1 MKDSIQ
7 SLVLIE
13 SQYID
18 LLQNTETFL
27 ILDLVRGS
35 INKVLHLSI
44 DEKDISL
51 ILNNEYQIIKNDF
64 EKHANTK
71 IMKSSLKEALFDLKI
86 INENLNCVKN
96 KSDYKIVNEAYQKP
110 KNRKNGLPYDEAR
123 QSIASHKSRLEN
135 LLKSKSSKS
144 EKIILKSRI
153 NGIEVIHDMYK
164 ILQSKALD

>member
-1 MKDSIQ
+1 M
-7 SLVLIE
+7 
-13 SQYID
+13 
-18 LLQNTETFL
+18 QNTETFL

-96 KSDYKIVNEAYQKP
+96 KSDYKIVNEAHIKSNTLNISASYP
-110 KNRKNGLPYDEAR
+110 PLLIPFN
-123 QSIASHKSRLEN
+123 IA
-135 LLKSKSSKS
+135 
-144 EKIILKSRI
+144 
-153 NGIEVIHDMYK
+153 
-164 ILQSKALD
+164 

>member
-51 ILNNEYQIIKNDF
+51 ILNNEYQIIKNNF

-71 IMKSSLKEALFDLKI
+71 IMKSSLKEALLDLKI
-86 INENLNCVKN
+86 IN
-96 KSDYKIVNEAYQKP
+96 
-110 KNRKNGLPYDEAR
+110 
-123 QSIASHKSRLEN
+123 
-135 LLKSKSSKS
+135 
-144 EKIILKSRI
+144 
-153 NGIEVIHDMYK
+153 
-164 ILQSKALD
+164 